1 MRELLLDITANAEE
15 KPARAGTHI
24 RTHRADAI
32 SAGASEITP
41 VNERDVSCVHVY
53 MHIARE
59 EARRRRRP

>member
-1 MRELLLDITANAEE
+1 MRELLLDITANVEE
-15 KPARAGTHI
+15 KTTRGTHI
-24 RTHRADAI
+24 QTRREDAV

-53 MHIARE
+53 THIARE